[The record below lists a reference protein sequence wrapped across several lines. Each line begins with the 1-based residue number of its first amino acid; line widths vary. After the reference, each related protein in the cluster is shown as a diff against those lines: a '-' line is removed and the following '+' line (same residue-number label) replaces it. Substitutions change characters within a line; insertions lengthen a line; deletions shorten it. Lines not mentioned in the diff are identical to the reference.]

1 MSDRYFVDTNILV
14 YAFDRFSGVKHVR
27 ANAVVSELLSSGQG
41 VVSTQVLQELAVSL
55 RRKVAHPL
63 TRSEIR
69 RVVEDFQTWRV
80 FVNTTQSILY
90 ALEIEERHGISFW
103 DAMIVQAA
111 ENSGAGTLYTEDLSD
126 GQTYGKVRVVNP
138 FKQSLNTD

>member
-1 MSDRYFVDTNILV
+1 MNDRYFVDTNILV

-27 ANAVVSELLSSGQG
+27 ANAVVSELLSSGRG

-55 RRKVAHPL
+55 RRKVAQPL

-69 RVVEDFQTWRV
+69 RVVEDFETWRV
-80 FVNTTQSILY
+80 FVNTTESILY

-126 GQTYGKVRVVNP
+126 GQTYGKIRVVNP
-138 FKQSLNTD
+138 FKQSHNTD

>member
-1 MSDRYFVDTNILV
+1 MNDRYFVDTNILV
-14 YAFDRFSGVKHVR
+14 YAFDRFSGAKHVR

-69 RVVEDFQTWRV
+69 RVVEDFETWRV
-80 FVNTTQSILY
+80 FVNTTESILY

-138 FKQSLNTD
+138 FKQSHNTG

>member
-1 MSDRYFVDTNILV
+1 
-14 YAFDRFSGVKHVR
+14 
-27 ANAVVSELLSSGQG
+27 

-55 RRKVAHPL
+55 RRKVAQPL

-69 RVVEDFQTWRV
+69 RVVEDFETWRV
-80 FVNTTQSILY
+80 FVNTTESILY

-138 FKQSLNTD
+138 FKQSHNTD

>member
-1 MSDRYFVDTNILV
+1 MNDRYFVDTNILV

-55 RRKVAHPL
+55 RRKVAQPL

-69 RVVEDFQTWRV
+69 RVVEDFETWRV
-80 FVNTTQSILY
+80 FVNTTESILY

-126 GQTYGKVRVVNP
+126 GQTYGKIRVVNP
-138 FKQSLNTD
+138 FKQSHNTD